1 MTDTRLGRS
10 PRSEAELVREFDR
23 RLKAL
28 ERSQTAR
35 IGPWVLSAPD
45 GRLLAT
51 RPGEAALEVGQP
63 PTPEVVDLS
72 SRGSVVSDMNT
83 ADLANAVGMPDVD
96 PEAPPT
102 IDQIRQWMVTN
113 LFGPVAPGRI
123 QQLPWAH
130 LGGGTAELLDDPGF
144 DSSATFNAGDPNIT
158 RNAEFGRSKPG
169 SAQIVANGAAHLV
182 VSNLIA
188 VEQGEKLPVG
198 VWVFYEEL
206 VASAAPV
213 RVSVRAYHRNADDSL
228 TLLST
233 TQVAALT
240 ATSGESADHPDQDDD
255 WVWLGG
261 TYAVPGP
268 VGGLTVTDV
277 VLEAKVTEDA
287 TGGTINVDDATV
299 TKTRDGLPQ
308 DWILNLVP
316 DLASVWNGVAGTVE
330 TIMTSLGLTPSGT
343 FWDDLF
349 DLSDEIAWIQDKAN
363 DAGADA
369 AAALADLASKL
380 GISDWDNWLSSTW
393 DGFKATL
400 LTNPGS
406 LLGMLG
412 MNKITDLPALNTD
425 FVALQNILS
434 GAATTPPTTLL
445 QQVKDWW
452 SLTQQ
457 KTQHLSSGGTLPPT
471 RVSGVGGAPNIG
483 QALEDT
489 WNKFWDGIHGLTGS
503 TGKTAD
509 DVQTAA
515 AKTAND
521 AVSASNAAQTATSL
535 ATYSGGRP
543 IWEAANPT
551 LDTAILESALGVGST
566 PANFQVTQTASALG
580 FVRTRNAQDKTI
592 VQWIGRGNSLT
603 TAKLHVY
610 RLNTTTG
617 DLAWVQTKNIT
628 PASLPTAAAFGRV
641 IIELDAP
648 VHMEPGDVLA
658 LEVCVTGGTHD
669 IAGINIGWYDPDDSA
684 IPKGPSASRNSGT
697 ESAAPTTILAAD
709 IGYNGKVPYIGAGI
723 PQGELPPPSLAY
735 YFTDTFNSLSAWT
748 ILSGSWQA
756 NSGSAVNPTGNPG
769 FLLYNNSVLTDRAR
783 ASFTMPGIKG
793 GSFGT
798 GFSSGSV
805 IRFFMLADSTGA
817 NGIAF
822 EVESNGA
829 GAAFTVR
836 LVSFI
841 GGVRTVR
848 ATTSATIPDGSTM
861 HAPSI
866 SYDPDTKTYRA
877 SHMTGSLM
885 EWTDSGNLMPHG
897 PDYRRLLLFSD
908 FGNVSNPGPEYSGV
922 CASITYYD
930 VT

>member
-10 PRSEAELVREFDR
+10 PRSEAELVRELDR

-51 RPGEAALEVGQP
+51 RPGEAALEVGQA

-72 SRGSVVSDMNT
+72 ARGSVVSDMNT

-96 PEAPPT
+96 PDAPPT

-113 LFGPVAPGRI
+113 LFGPVTPGRI

-144 DSSATFNAGDPNIT
+144 DAAASFDSGDPNIT

-169 SAQIVANGAAHLV
+169 SAEIVANGAAHLV

-198 VWVFYEEL
+198 AWVFYEEL

-287 TGGTINVDDATV
+287 TGGTINIDDATV

-316 DLASVWNGVAGTVE
+316 DLTSMWNGVAGTVE
-330 TIMTSLGLTPSGT
+330 TIMTSLGLTPSGA

-380 GISDWDNWLSSTW
+380 GISDWDDWLSSTW
-393 DGFKATL
+393 NGFKTTL

-406 LLGMLG
+406 LLGTLG
-412 MNKITDLPALNTD
+412 MDKILNLPTAFDDLGKIFDLDLSHIPALPFGD
-425 FVALQNILS
+425 KVKALIDRYFGGGPKQVVTQQQVSEPS
-434 GAATTPPTTLL
+434 GVPPTDADNTIP
-445 QQVKDWW
+445 WEY
-452 SLTQQ
+452 
-457 KTQHLSSGGTLPPT
+457 LPPELT
-471 RVSGVGGAPNIG
+471 PAAIG
-483 QALEDT
+483 HP
-489 WNKFWDGIHGLTGS
+489 WVKLT
-503 TGKTAD
+503 KA
-509 DVQTAA
+509 
-515 AKTAND
+515 
-521 AVSASNAAQTATSL
+521 AAQTINVNAITKLTAWSQAGGFPLTVSSDRFQVPFAGLFHIKAKAAWIASPDVRARLYLYVNNDIFVRDSEITDGMSNIYGNEIDEFVPLGTADFFDFRVEWSGSGSAKDISSNPIDTYARITYIGATHL
-535 ATYSGGRP
+535 
-543 IWEAANPT
+543 
-551 LDTAILESALGVGST
+551 TAIPIPTPSVTFDAKGTADNGSGDGG
-566 PANFQVTQTASALG
+566 PWNHAFGPNS
-580 FVRTRNAQDKTI
+580 KTI
-592 VQWIGRGNSLT
+592 VLPFSHEAPEMPTVTCGPYNVPVLSGPTYIGTYFGFNARYSLAAAILPDAVKGTTQPITVDFPSGNAAFSGNSLSFNDVAYLGAVRVSSGNGGAGDPARILVPSNAFSQVAGGFGGMDVNFSGFNRT
-603 TAKLHVY
+603 QDNIWNFIAGNTWAHVMGHAQGG
-610 RLNTTTG
+610 LEFM
-617 DLAWVQTKNIT
+617 
-628 PASLPTAAAFGRV
+628 ASGGKWAGKF
-641 IIELDAP
+641 IELHP
-648 VHMEPGDVLA
+648 
-658 LEVCVTGGTHD
+658 
-669 IAGINIGWYDPDDSA
+669 
-684 IPKGPSASRNSGT
+684 
-697 ESAAPTTILAAD
+697 
-709 IGYNGKVPYIGAGI
+709 
-723 PQGELPPPSLAY
+723 
-735 YFTDTFNSLSAWT
+735 
-748 ILSGSWQA
+748 
-756 NSGSAVNPTGNPG
+756 
-769 FLLYNNSVLTDRAR
+769 
-783 ASFTMPGIKG
+783 
-793 GSFGT
+793 
-798 GFSSGSV
+798 
-805 IRFFMLADSTGA
+805 
-817 NGIAF
+817 
-822 EVESNGA
+822 
-829 GAAFTVR
+829 
-836 LVSFI
+836 
-841 GGVRTVR
+841 
-848 ATTSATIPDGSTM
+848 
-861 HAPSI
+861 
-866 SYDPDTKTYRA
+866 
-877 SHMTGSLM
+877 
-885 EWTDSGNLMPHG
+885 
-897 PDYRRLLLFSD
+897 
-908 FGNVSNPGPEYSGV
+908 
-922 CASITYYD
+922 
-930 VT
+930 

>member
-213 RVSVRAYHRNADDSL
+213 RVSVRAYHSNADDSL

-452 SLTQQ
+452 TATQQ
-457 KTQHLSSGGTLPPT
+457 KTQHLTSGGNLPPAN
-471 RVSGVGGAPNIG
+471 VGSPTGGTNIG
-483 QALEDT
+483 QDILDT
-489 WNKFWDGIHGLTGS
+489 LNGIWAGLRGAGS
-503 TGKTAD
+503 TTGKTAT
-509 DVQTAA
+509 DVAVATAA
-515 AKTAND
+515 TAD
-521 AVSASNAAQTATSL
+521 L
-535 ATYSGGRP
+535 
-543 IWEAANPT
+543 
-551 LDTAILESALGVGST
+551 
-566 PANFQVTQTASALG
+566 VTQVS
-580 FVRTRNAQDKTI
+580 
-592 VQWIGRGNSLT
+592 S
-603 TAKLHVY
+603 
-610 RLNTTTG
+610 
-617 DLAWVQTKNIT
+617 
-628 PASLPTAAAFGRV
+628 TAAR
-641 IIELDAP
+641 LDA
-648 VHMEPGDVLA
+648 
-658 LEVCVTGGTHD
+658 
-669 IAGINIGWYDPDDSA
+669 
-684 IPKGPSASRNSGT
+684 
-697 ESAAPTTILAAD
+697 
-709 IGYNGKVPYIGAGI
+709 
-723 PQGELPPPSLAY
+723 
-735 YFTDTFNSLSAWT
+735 
-748 ILSGSWQA
+748 
-756 NSGSAVNPTGNPG
+756 
-769 FLLYNNSVLTDRAR
+769 SV
-783 ASFTMPGIKG
+783 SQVIKG
-793 GSFGT
+793 GGGGT
-798 GFSSGSV
+798 N
-805 IRFFMLADSTGA
+805 DQ
-817 NGIAF
+817 F
-822 EVESNGA
+822 EREDTDLGDDWDWTNVGA
-829 GAAFTVR
+829 GAIATNGNSAYWSPSGGSAASQVARNKTFETATNWQNASFVLTEPLNATSGWMLCGRMNAARDTYVYMFVKKDYREIGYVASGTPHVLASSTDPYEPPPGTKVEAFFGHELFNEDTFWLAAPSMASGMTVPSTAPAKGPGYRNMGFGAKVVAVSGAQVSPGSLELWTGGDSQSPPTVGVYLEAERSVLSSPYATLSNGNLPSGFLTVTRQSDWISFDASTTTFTVELPGAYHVWATLSINANLTTGNSVDLKTFGSGVEFQLYAPR
-836 LVSFI
+836 LVP
-841 GGVRTVR
+841 GGGIEQQLSGVLYLDSGDQIQLLCQL
-848 ATTSATIPDGSTM
+848 AGSATKK
-861 HAPSI
+861 AV
-866 SYDPDTKTYRA
+866 
-877 SHMTGSLM
+877 GSLRVAKL
-885 EWTDSGNLMPHG
+885 SP
-897 PDYRRLLLFSD
+897 PYF
-908 FGNVSNPGPEYSGV
+908 
-922 CASITYYD
+922 A
-930 VT
+930 